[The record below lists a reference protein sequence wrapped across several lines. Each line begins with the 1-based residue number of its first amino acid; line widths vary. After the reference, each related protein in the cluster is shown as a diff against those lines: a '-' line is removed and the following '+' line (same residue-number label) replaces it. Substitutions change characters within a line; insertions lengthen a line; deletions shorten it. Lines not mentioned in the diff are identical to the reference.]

1 MTFVRSDLCFTVT
14 KELGD
19 QNGIDTSNFRTE
31 HIILKVKVAKSWLT
45 VMAIY
50 RPPSI
55 PTSQWKF
62 ELNRLFEVVTT
73 FPNDVI
79 CVGDFNSNLLDP
91 KDSGHLKDLL
101 GVYGLKNL
109 IKLPTRIGKT
119 SSTLLDLILTN
130 NTRRIF
136 SSGVVDAHISDHSL
150 IYTILR
156 TTAPRLRSRKIQLRS
171 LKNFDQDLFLR
182 DLHNVPFYVMEVFD
196 DIDDQQYVWVSHC
209 TLTF

>member
-19 QNGIDTSNFRTE
+19 QNGIDTSNFSTE

-91 KDSGHLKDLL
+91 KDSGHLNNLL
-101 GVYGLKNL
+101 GLYGLKNL

-119 SSTLLDLILTN
+119 SSTLLDLILTKKHN
-130 NTRRIF
+130 KNIFIGRSGCSYQRSFSNIYYFENHSSAIAISQNTTEKSKEF
-136 SSGVVDAHISDHSL
+136 
-150 IYTILR
+150 
-156 TTAPRLRSRKIQLRS
+156 
-171 LKNFDQDLFLR
+171 
-182 DLHNVPFYVMEVFD
+182 
-196 DIDDQQYVWVSHC
+196 
-209 TLTF
+209 

>member
-1 MTFVRSDLCFTVT
+1 MPTAQPALNSTRSKTGLCAEGSTFWPSLKLSSIKHILTASLPFRVSVCADRIEIFMAVGLWYLYEVICFTVT

-19 QNGIDTSNFRTE
+19 QNGIDTLNFKTE

-62 ELNRLFEVVTT
+62 ELSRLFEVVTT

-101 GVYGLKNL
+101 EVYGLKNL
-109 IKLPTRIGKT
+109 IKLPTRI
-119 SSTLLDLILTN
+119 
-130 NTRRIF
+130 
-136 SSGVVDAHISDHSL
+136 
-150 IYTILR
+150 
-156 TTAPRLRSRKIQLRS
+156 
-171 LKNFDQDLFLR
+171 
-182 DLHNVPFYVMEVFD
+182 
-196 DIDDQQYVWVSHC
+196 
-209 TLTF
+209 

>member
-79 CVGDFNSNLLDP
+79 SVGDFNSNLLDP
-91 KDSGHLKDLL
+91 KDSGHLNNLL

-130 NTRRIF
+130 NTRRTF
-136 SSGVVDAHISDHSL
+136 SSLGRSGCSYQRSFSNIYYFENHSSAIAISQN
-150 IYTILR
+150 
-156 TTAPRLRSRKIQLRS
+156 TTEKSKE
-171 LKNFDQDLFLR
+171 F
-182 DLHNVPFYVMEVFD
+182 
-196 DIDDQQYVWVSHC
+196 
-209 TLTF
+209 